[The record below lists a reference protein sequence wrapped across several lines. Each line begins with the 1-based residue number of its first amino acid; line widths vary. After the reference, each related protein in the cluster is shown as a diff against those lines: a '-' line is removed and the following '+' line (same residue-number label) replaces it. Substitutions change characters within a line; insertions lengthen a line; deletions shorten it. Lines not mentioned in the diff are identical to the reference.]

1 MVAMGKEQTGI
12 RVPSLLVKAA
22 IKLVQQSVL
31 KRSGLDLNKLK
42 PIEHV
47 DKCGPH
53 VVWSAS
59 GFRLSCGTC
68 AVVVIPSGRSSQ
80 HCFVTVKMTTSLVS
94 TTAGKCAWFTVVCA
108 ARVA

>member
-47 DKCGPH
+47 DKWVCRCRDVAG
-53 VVWSAS
+53 
-59 GFRLSCGTC
+59 
-68 AVVVIPSGRSSQ
+68 
-80 HCFVTVKMTTSLVS
+80 LVF
-94 TTAGKCAWFTVVCA
+94 C
-108 ARVA
+108 